1 MKFELVDPPE
11 QPPTPGELPGPS
23 AASQDRQEQA
33 ASSSAPEH
41 PDALLPPVRERMN
54 TAVEG
59 VRASLDQLRARV
71 ADKSM
76 AEAARAAAQV
86 RDADA
91 GTAFH
96 PHRFTARTQAG
107 ER

>member
-11 QPPTPGELPGPS
+11 QPPTTGELPGPS
-23 AASQDRQEQA
+23 TAGQDRREQA
-33 ASSSAPEH
+33 APSAAPEH
-41 PDALLPPVRERMN
+41 PYALLPPVRERMG

-59 VRASLDQLRARV
+59 ARASLGQLRARV

-76 AEAARAAAQV
+76 AEAAHAAAQV

-91 GTAFH
+91 GADFH
-96 PHRFTARTQAG
+96 PHRFAARTQAG